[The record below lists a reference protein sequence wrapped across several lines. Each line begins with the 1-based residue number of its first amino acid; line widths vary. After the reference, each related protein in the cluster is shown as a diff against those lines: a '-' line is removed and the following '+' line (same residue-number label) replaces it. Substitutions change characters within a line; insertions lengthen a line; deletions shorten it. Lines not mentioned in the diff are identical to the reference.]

1 MSHRK
6 VRKKKTKR
14 QSKLKAR
21 RNTQQAG
28 LRAERADFFFSE
40 ALWYKGEERYDK
52 ALQTLKKAL
61 KLAPDNKEYLHC
73 LGDLGRRMEK
83 PHIELDALTRLDK
96 HDLLDDHHLPAY
108 ANLLV
113 DKERFELAIDIIDRL
128 LERLPA
134 MQVPQKGKLGK
145 EAKGMRAYCQW
156 RLEDKQTLA
165 ALAKEKPA
173 RPDPPAKAGPRPKP
187 AAKKA
192 PAASAQAAAPEPSL
206 PEIPVNV
213 LIDRDSFLKPLSAGM
228 TATGLQYEVALEA
241 QRIRFG
247 ESFENLICL
256 TQLLGVQ
263 SFWYQEETARKVLK
277 TFRGRAL
284 LSDEVGLGKTIEACV
299 VLKEY
304 IQRGMVKSALILT
317 PTPLVSQW
325 QEELRSKFALEFP
338 STDEPGFRK
347 SGKRFWKQAFVL
359 ASINQAKSKR
369 NFETVISREYD
380 MVIVDEAHHLK
391 NRNTLNWKLVNAL
404 KKRFLLLLT
413 ATPVENNLMEL
424 YNLITLLKPG
434 QLKTAKAFREAFMT
448 KGDPTSP
455 QNRSRLK
462 ELLGQVMIRN
472 TRAIAKINIPPRFA
486 ETVRVEPT
494 ASEKDLYERI
504 TILVQSMNKTN
515 GVGNKLLLK
524 HLLAEAGSSP
534 RAVEATLTRMLGKR
548 EMLRDHEKQILAIR
562 NLTRSMDDTRK
573 NRVLL
578 KLLRGTKG
586 KKIIFVKYLGTL
598 EHLTDFLDWEKIP
611 HAVFHGR
618 MSNTEKDEQIE
629 YFRGDK
635 DVLVTTEIGGE
646 GRNLQFCHQMIN
658 YDLPWNPMKIEQR
671 IGRIHRIGQEKE
683 VRIFNLCAA
692 NSIED
697 YILEILDRK
706 INMFEMV
713 IGEIEMVLGRVGGEK
728 DFSERVYDIWLNSSL
743 PEERQKGFDRL
754 ATQIKRSKTRYHTTK
769 ELDEKLFGEN
779 YEL

>member
-6 VRKKKTKR
+6 ARKKKAKR
-14 QSKLKAR
+14 KQKLNAR
-21 RNTQQAG
+21 RHTVQDG
-28 LRAERADFFFSE
+28 LRADRADFFFSE
-40 ALWYKGEERYDK
+40 ALWYQGEGNYEK
-52 ALQTLKKAL
+52 SLQLLKKAL
-61 KLAPDNKEYLHC
+61 KLTPDNKDFLHC
-73 LGDLGRRMEK
+73 LGGLGRCMED
-83 PHIELDALTRLDK
+83 PGIELDALIRLDRY
-96 HDLLDDHHLPAY
+96 DLLDDQHLPAY
-108 ANLLV
+108 VNLLV
-113 DKERFELAIDIIDRL
+113 DKERFERAIEVIERL
-128 LERLPA
+128 LKRLPA
-134 MQVPQKGKLGK
+134 MQIIKKRKIANDAKSIRDFCRWKLEK
-145 EAKGMRAYCQW
+145 RQ
-156 RLEDKQTLA
+156 LLA
-165 ALAKEKPA
+165 ALVEENPSRPHHPA
-173 RPDPPAKAGPRPKP
+173 QAGARPKP
-187 AAKKA
+187 AVEQAS
-192 PAASAQAAAPEPSL
+192 AASARSVAPAL

-213 LIDRDSFLKPLSAGM
+213 VIDNDSFQKPMSAGL
-228 TATGLQYEVALEA
+228 TSTGLQYEVALEA
-241 QRIRFG
+241 QRIQFG

-256 TQLLGVQ
+256 PHLLDVQ

-325 QEELRSKFALEFP
+325 QEELKGKFALEFP
-338 STDEPGFRK
+338 STDDPNFRT
-347 SGKRFWKQAFVL
+347 SDQRFWQQPFLL

-369 NFETVISREYD
+369 NFETVTSREYD
-380 MVIVDEAHHLK
+380 LVIVDEAHHLK

-455 QNRSRLK
+455 QNRARLK

-472 TRAIAKINIPPRFA
+472 TRAIAKINIPPRYA

-504 TILVQSMNKTN
+504 TALVQSMNRTN
-515 GVGNKLLLK
+515 GLGNKLLLK

-534 RAVEATLTRMLGKR
+534 RAVEATLTRMLGNR
-548 EMLRDHEKQILAIR
+548 EMLIAHEKQILAIR
-562 NLTRSMDDTRK
+562 NLSRSMDDTRK
-573 NRVLL
+573 NKVLL
-578 KLLRGTKG
+578 KLLGGTKG

-598 EHLTDFLDWEKIP
+598 EHLIDFLDWQKIP

-618 MSNTEKDEQIE
+618 MSNSEKDEQIE
-629 YFRGDK
+629 SFRAEK
-635 DVLVTTEIGGE
+635 DILVTTEIGGE

-671 IGRIHRIGQEKE
+671 IGRIHRIGQQKE
-683 VRIFNLCAA
+683 VRIYNLCAA

-728 DFSERVYDIWLNSSL
+728 DFSEQVYDIWMDTSQ

-769 ELDEKLFGEN
+769 QLDEKLFGEN